1 MSIDQDPKPP
11 ADLVRWLIT
20 LALGVLALICIGW
33 IAASWTGRLS
43 DVDPAGRL
51 LAGFTLLNILAFI
64 GLGVWVL
71 RPPLPGA
78 VTFLG
83 RWTGKVVLFLGLA
96 LAIFVFLFATCL
108 AVGLSSI

>member
-1 MSIDQDPKPP
+1 M
-11 ADLVRWLIT
+11 
-20 LALGVLALICIGW
+20 GW
-33 IAASWTGRLS
+33 IGSSGIGRHS
-43 DVDPAGRL
+43 DVDPMGPL
-51 LAGFTLLNILAFI
+51 LIGFTVLNILALI

-96 LAIFVFLFATCL
+96 LAIFVFLFATCI